1 MSWSEPASS
10 VGKNNNSSMS
20 SFIASILGAAGD
32 TAANTNVA
40 TAAISAVSVAAATSI
55 AFMTSSTVSSSPTK
69 RIFLVPGLITG
80 TAVIQIFIR
89 RLQAYFA
96 AEPVVSPHVVIVFSG
111 KRKSGKDY
119 VTEIL
124 HDRLGTDRSEILRL
138 SGPLKAQYAMDHNLD
153 LQELLS
159 ASAYKE
165 QHRKPMILWGEAKR
179 DADPGYFARLTTEK
193 ATKPIWIISD
203 ARRPTDL
210 TYFQTRYPT
219 ISVRVQCP
227 DSVRAARRWVF
238 TPGVDDA
245 ASECGLDKREWDI
258 VIDNDGDAQKL
269 EEQLSELIQLVTV
282 HCRTSTGQ
290 PML

>member
-1 MSWSEPASS
+1 MLNGTCTDSINVVLPSRLICGQKETCSCHRIACPS
-10 VGKNNNSSMS
+10 VYRV
-20 SFIASILGAAGD
+20 L
-32 TAANTNVA
+32 
-40 TAAISAVSVAAATSI
+40 
-55 AFMTSSTVSSSPTK
+55 
-69 RIFLVPGLITG
+69 
-80 TAVIQIFIR
+80 
-89 RLQAYFA
+89 LQ
-96 AEPVVSPHVVIVFSG
+96 
-111 KRKSGKDY
+111 
-119 VTEIL
+119 
-124 HDRLGTDRSEILRL
+124 
-138 SGPLKAQYAMDHNLD
+138 
-153 LQELLS
+153 
-159 ASAYKE
+159 
-165 QHRKPMILWGEAKR
+165 
-179 DADPGYFARLTTEK
+179 